1 MKNQRSI
8 WLAAATI
15 LTGVLTGLSAATAQ
29 SETPPSAAQ
38 AESVIEL
45 GLLPPTLQDFLHL
58 QEGAVTPERGL
69 ALFVLAMLVHE
80 DMPSVAEEMVIA
92 ATTDNNLVIKSD
104 GTKVLLPY
112 MRDHL
117 GRLAKDPAI
126 ARSYVEGATP
136 QNGYTIPSGAG
147 YKFHFSRN
155 RLSEV
160 SKTEVRVF
168 IKTSGAGT
176 PRPVFL
182 SKQKNGI
189 WKVEEM
195 GSLFVGIYLPS
206 TK

>member
-1 MKNQRSI
+1 MKNRISI
-8 WLAAATI
+8 GLAA
-15 LTGVLTGLSAATAQ
+15 VLMMTGLTSSIT
-29 SETPPSAAQ
+29 Q
-38 AESVIEL
+38 AETAVSQSATPESVVEL

-58 QEGAVTPERGL
+58 QEGAVTPERGV

-80 DMPSVAEEMVIA
+80 DFPAVAEEMVIA
-92 ATTDNNLVIKSD
+92 ATTDNNLVTKSD

-117 GRLAKDPAI
+117 GRIAKDPAI

-136 QNGYTIPSGAG
+136 QNGYTIPPGAG

-160 SKTEVRVF
+160 SETEVRVY

-182 SKQKNGI
+182 KKEKNGI

-195 GSLFVGIYLPS
+195 GSLFVGIYLPAS
-206 TK
+206 N